1 MHPKAPA
8 GQTDGPSDP
17 RLATSL
23 VHGLELLETLAD
35 ASQALSNGA
44 LSRRTGLS
52 KASVS
57 RLTLALQSRGLV
69 DEARPSQG
77 FRMGLGALSLG
88 YPLLARWGLRQLARP
103 AMLKL
108 AQSWGGSVSLGL
120 RDRQHMVYVE
130 TVRASDPPGFQPEV
144 GARLPLLPTA
154 MGRAW
159 RACADDAMLATLSD
173 SALPA
178 LDPQQITMARARARQ
193 DLERHGYCVSVGE
206 WLPDIQALALPLA
219 LHLLGQ
225 RLFLNLGLPIRRRQ
239 HPDFPQTAAADLRA
253 LAQLIE
259 RRWAEAEPDRAT
271 RAQVEQASR
280 ATAAAVKP
288 LPPHPTARTL
298 CAGLDVLGLF
308 GPGRWELANRD
319 IARLLVLPP
328 QTVAR
333 LTFTLCQRGYLQR
346 HVQPGGHPRYQL
358 GWSALA
364 PTQGLL
370 SDLRLRRQARQT
382 LLMLSRELGA
392 AVSLGLEHRAQMVYI
407 ETVWRSDGR
416 ALPPDIGAPMPL
428 LSTAMGRAWLAQAPA
443 PVREQTLNR
452 LRVTQAEDMA
462 HHLPAALEAVGFFQ
476 THGWCL
482 SEDFS
487 SDIMALATPVQ
498 VPAEGRCYVLNV
510 GLWRGR
516 EMEASRLQAMAG
528 RLCEAA
534 RQLEQAAGT

>member
-8 GQTDGPSDP
+8 SPTGGPSDP

-23 VHGLELLETLAD
+23 VHGLEVLEALAD
-35 ASQALSNGA
+35 AGRALSNGA

-69 DEARPSQG
+69 DEAGLSPG
-77 FRMGLGALSLG
+77 FRPGLGALSLG

-108 AQSWGGSVSLGL
+108 AQAWGGSVSLGL

-159 RACADDAMLATLSD
+159 LACADDAMLATLSD
-173 SALPA
+173 PA
-178 LDPQQITMARARARQ
+178 PPGLDPQQIAVARVRARQ
-193 DLERHGYCVSVGE
+193 DLEQHGCCISVGE
-206 WLPDIQALALPLA
+206 WLPDIQALALPMA
-219 LHLLGQ
+219 LHLRGQ

-239 HPDFPQTAAADLRA
+239 GPGFAQTAAADLRA

-259 RRWAEAEPDRAT
+259 RRWAEAEPDRAA
-271 RAQVEQASR
+271 RAQVERASQ
-280 ATAAAVKP
+280 ATAPAVKP
-288 LPPHPTARTL
+288 PPPHPTARTL

-308 GPGRWELANRD
+308 GPGRWELGNRD
-319 IARLLVLPP
+319 IARLLALPP

-346 HVQPGGHPRYQL
+346 HVQPGSHPRYQL
-358 GWSALA
+358 GWAALA

-382 LLMLSRELGA
+382 LLALSRELGG
-392 AVSLGLEHRAQMVYI
+392 AVSLGLEHRAHMVYV

-428 LSTAMGRAWLAQAPA
+428 LSTAMGRAWLGQAA
-443 PVREQTLNR
+443 PQVREQTLNR
-452 LRVTQAEDMA
+452 LRVTQAEDVA
-462 HHLPAALEAVGFFQ
+462 RHLPAALEAVGFFQ
-476 THGWCL
+476 AHGWCL

-498 VPAEGRCYVLNV
+498 APAEGRCYVLNA
-510 GLWRGR
+510 GLWRAR

-534 RQLEQAAGT
+534 RQLEHEAGA

>member
-8 GQTDGPSDP
+8 SPTGGPSDP

-23 VHGLELLETLAD
+23 VHGLEVLEALAD
-35 ASQALSNGA
+35 AGRALSNGA
-44 LSRRTGLS
+44 LSRRTDLS

-69 DEARPSQG
+69 DEARTSPG
-77 FRMGLGALSLG
+77 FRPGLGALSLG

-108 AQSWGGSVSLGL
+108 AQAWGGSVSLGL

-159 RACADDAMLATLSD
+159 LASADDAMLATLGASPP
-173 SALPA
+173 SG
-178 LDPQQITMARARARQ
+178 LDPQLIGLARTRARQ
-193 DLERHGYCVSVGE
+193 DWEQQGCCVSVGE
-206 WLPDIQALALPLA
+206 WLPDIQALAVPLEV
-219 LHLLGQ
+219 HILGQ

-239 HPDFPQTAAADLRA
+239 RPDFPQAAAADLRA
-253 LAQLIE
+253 LARLIE
-259 RRWAEAEPDRAT
+259 RRWAETEPDRASRSQAE
-271 RAQVEQASR
+271 RAYEV
-280 ATAAAVKP
+280 TAPAVRP
-288 LPPHPTARTL
+288 PPPHPTARTL
-298 CAGLDVLGLF
+298 CAGLDLLGLF
-308 GPGRWELANRD
+308 GPGRWELGNRD
-319 IARLLVLPP
+319 IARLLALPP

-346 HVQPGGHPRYQL
+346 HVQPRGHPRYQL
-358 GWSALA
+358 GWAALA

-370 SDLRLRRQARQT
+370 SDLRLRRQARPT
-382 LLMLSRELGA
+382 LLALSRELGA
-392 AVSLGLEHRAQMVYI
+392 AVSLGLEHRGHMVYV
-407 ETVWRSDGR
+407 ETVWRADGR

-428 LSTAMGRAWLAQAPA
+428 LNTAMGRAWLGQATPLA
-443 PVREQTLNR
+443 REQTLNR
-452 LRVTQAEDMA
+452 LRVTQAEDVA
-462 HHLPAALEAVGFFQ
+462 RHLPAALEAVGFFQ
-476 THGWCL
+476 AQGWCL

-498 VPAEGRCYVLNV
+498 APAEGRCYVLNA
-510 GLWRGR
+510 GLWRAR
-516 EMEASRLQAMAG
+516 EMAASRLQAMAG

-534 RQLEQAAGT
+534 RQLEQEAGA